1 MIFILYFLENFPRRR
16 ILHRHNNECFLNLF
30 GWTKKSSSQQLNYLT
45 CTFEPKYNWAHQYF
59 YSSKARAKEDHC
71 VQKNGVSARSL
82 LKFQLDDR
90 AKGSDMKHWKMLFE
104 AFSSTHITSHTLT
117 KSLNNVQVYYY
128 HQSSIRKGGIFRKH
142 FSIIFPIFGYL
153 PDRTQ
158 ISQFFTIT

>member
-1 MIFILYFLENFPRRR
+1 M
-16 ILHRHNNECFLNLF
+16 LF
-30 GWTKKSSSQQLNYLT
+30 ESFWMNKKKIVVCSQQLNYLT

-59 YSSKARAKEDHC
+59 YSSKARAKQDHC

-128 HQSSIRKGGIFRKH
+128 HQSSIRKGGIFRKVSLRYYYSNFWILWKKKSCPTEH
-142 FSIIFPIFGYL
+142 KFLNFSP
-153 PDRTQ
+153 
-158 ISQFFTIT
+158 